1 MRLYTILLVVMIDL
15 WMQMGGI
22 HCVRFKGTKEAADE
36 REKVKDYV
44 AKAVGSWIS
53 GPSNSC
59 RVW

>member
-1 MRLYTILLVVMIDL
+1 
-15 WMQMGGI
+15 MGSI
-22 HCVRFKGTKEAADE
+22 HSAKATNEAADE

-44 AKAVGSWIS
+44 AEAVGSWIS